1 MNKNEDPNIARL
13 SSDTP
18 AGRLMLLRE
27 LGPQPVF
34 DEDGNVIGE
43 TELLSRDQIR
53 TRDNTDT
60 LIRGGEIRRRR
71 GGGEG

>member
-1 MNKNEDPNIARL
+1 VTQIFFGGSVELGALSVVGSNMNKNEDPNIARL

-43 TELLSRDQIR
+43 T
-53 TRDNTDT
+53 
-60 LIRGGEIRRRR
+60 
-71 GGGEG
+71 